1 MSQRL
6 AAAPRVD
13 PLILG
18 YGDTFGTY
26 GGDRLGSTDIYSTA
40 IDTSKLNRGLLTDG
54 VELDHFQQTI
64 RDFVLAR
71 LGHPV
76 VRVELT
82 DFQIKTAIDEAITNL
97 DYHAP
102 FWTIQC
108 ASFECSG
115 GVGAY
120 TLPLHIAYNLEY
132 VSYKKTLLS
141 IQNMAGTLEFDFF
154 IKYFQDNFVF
164 SNFQVSD
171 FYLMQQH
178 LEMIRKILSQEGSW
192 DLVNGNVLQL
202 YPTPVLNT
210 QTVILVYRA
219 LDSYTMHPYYKN
231 WIQRYALAISKGI
244 LGEVRGKYKSL
255 PSPGGGAN
263 LNGADLVQQSVIEKD
278 KLKEELLSEIE
289 EPGAFTLF

>member
-1 MSQRL
+1 MAL

-13 PLILG
+13 PLLMG

-26 GGDRLGSTDIYSTA
+26 GGRRLGDTDIYSTA
-40 IDTSKLNRGLLTDG
+40 IDTSKLNTGNLTDG
-54 VELDHFQQTI
+54 VELTDFEETI
-64 RDFVLAR
+64 KDFVLSR

-108 ASFECSG
+108 ASFQCSA
-115 GVGAY
+115 GVNAY
-120 TLPLHIAYNLEY
+120 TLPMHIAYNLEY
-132 VSYKKTLLS
+132 VTYKKSLLS

-154 IKYFQDNFVF
+154 IKYFQDNFLF

-171 FYLMQQH
+171 FYLMQQN

-192 DLVNGNVLQL
+192 DLINGNVLQL
-202 YPTPVLNT
+202 YPTPVLNS
-210 QTVILVYRA
+210 QVVILIYRG
-219 LDSYTMHPYYKN
+219 LDTYTMHPYYKN
-231 WIQRYALAISKGI
+231 WIQRFALAVTKGI
-244 LGEVRGKYKSL
+244 LGEIRGKYKSL
-255 PSPGGGAN
+255 PSPGGGAS
-263 LNGADLVQQSVIEKD
+263 LNGAELTRQSETEKE

-289 EPGAFTLF
+289 EPPAFTLF